1 MKTPLDSK
9 ILEVHTDMFHRP
21 SDIILRF
28 EYRDHIHRPADH
40 LLSSPLGFRYL
51 MSRLKNFISTP
62 NTKLVCSPS
71 MRTSASTQCQYSTT
85 HEPPLLS
92 SSASLTTSNT
102 ISLPFTYY
110 HESPVDE
117 DSTIRASNFEHVAAW
132 LHHAHVTDDDGTGIL
147 FIDEIAPPSSTSP
160 TDNDNQGNRIA
171 LSPRTPEQA
180 RINMTTDTILSVIC
194 TVLDDVL
201 LRSSLPL
208 SLSL

>member
-1 MKTPLDSK
+1 ML
-9 ILEVHTDMFHRP
+9 HRP

-28 EYRDHIHRPADH
+28 EYRDQIHRPAEH

-62 NTKLVCSPS
+62 NNKLVCSPS
-71 MRTSASTQCQYSTT
+71 MRTSASTQCQYSATL
-85 HEPPLLS
+85 EPPPLLS
-92 SSASLTTSNT
+92 SLTTSNT

-117 DSTIRASNFEHVAAW
+117 ESTIRASNFDHVAAW

-147 FIDEIAPPSSTSP
+147 FIDEIPPPSSTSP

-171 LSPRTPEQA
+171 LFTR
-180 RINMTTDTILSVIC
+180 
-194 TVLDDVL
+194 
-201 LRSSLPL
+201 RSKHELT
-208 SLSL
+208 